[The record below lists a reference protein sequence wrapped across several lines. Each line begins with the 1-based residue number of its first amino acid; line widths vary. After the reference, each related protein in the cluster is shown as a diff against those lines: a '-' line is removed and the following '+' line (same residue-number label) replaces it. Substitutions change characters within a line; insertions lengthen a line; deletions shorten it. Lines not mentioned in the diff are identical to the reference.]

1 VRGQLTVDGR
11 PLFVYEARRS
21 GVSPMRAFGGFRG
34 DKAIQTEDI
43 KDLAKGLGDFIV
55 KTKGP

>member
-1 VRGQLTVDGR
+1 MATS
-11 PLFVYEARRS
+11 ARI
-21 GVSPMRAFGGFRG
+21 FGGYLG

-43 KDLAKGLGDFIV
+43 KHLAKGLGDFIA